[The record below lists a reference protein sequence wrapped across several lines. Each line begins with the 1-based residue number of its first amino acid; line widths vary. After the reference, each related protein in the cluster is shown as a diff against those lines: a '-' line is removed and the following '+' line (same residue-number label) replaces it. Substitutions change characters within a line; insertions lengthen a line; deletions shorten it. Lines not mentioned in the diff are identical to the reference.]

1 MSSTSFGKRT
11 WHRCFGTFRRGSS
24 ERRSVFT
31 DTEHTLLHNA
41 FVICIELDFLV
52 SWIPFERWPYFL
64 FFFFSKNPCC
74 HLRKGESSGFDKWQD
89 RRLFSFE
96 RKGVAAMVK
105 KIIKILSQWAF
116 SKEWQSRWKTVMIK
130 DKISLHRGL
139 SIRNDSLRQV
149 GNAFLFLYCDFRIP
163 ISFWLVWKCVRIWI
177 GCIEFVF
184 RCYKK
189 KKESK
194 KDICIS
200 RAVISC

>member
-31 DTEHTLLHNA
+31 DTLNILCYITLSLS
-41 FVICIELDFLV
+41 V
-52 SWIPFERWPYFL
+52 SSLIFWSHGFHLNVGLIFS
-64 FFFFSKNPCC
+64 FFSKNPCC

-105 KIIKILSQWAF
+105 KIIKILSHWAF

-177 GCIEFVF
+177 GCIEFAF